1 MKFDIPVSKSQKFQ
15 IGQRVYDA
23 RMKAEGTI
31 IYSYHQRYGCGAH
44 EEYSIDYG
52 MSLGQISWIAGK
64 NLTYLRDGDEKEL
77 KRIFRYILRTEGN

>member
-44 EEYSIDYG
+44 EEYSNRLRNEPGPDIVD
-52 MSLGQISWIAGK
+52 SGK
-64 NLTYLRDGDEKEL
+64 ESNVPQGR
-77 KRIFRYILRTEGN
+77 R